1 LRLSIRSKLIA
12 YAFFI
17 AFLVG
22 GGISVYS
29 IYIGHER
36 LMRNFEENSRHITG
50 LLAATI
56 FDDLYFSNLQAL
68 RLLVHTTARRIQG
81 FGSVDHE
88 RR

>member
-1 LRLSIRSKLIA
+1 
-12 YAFFI
+12 
-17 AFLVG
+17 
-22 GGISVYS
+22 
-29 IYIGHER
+29 
-36 LMRNFEENSRHITG
+36 MRKFEQNSRHITG